1 MKLSDIAIPTY
12 SLGEELISAISH
24 GAGALLSVA
33 GLIVG
38 VVYAAIDGDPYKI
51 VSMAV
56 FGTTLVLLYTMSCLY
71 RSLTKNKAKQVFRIL
86 DHCTIFLLIAGTYT
100 PYTLVSLRGNYGWIL
115 FAVIWAAAALGVIL
129 NAVNIKKFKVFSMV
143 CYLAMGWVIVFAF
156 NPLLASVDTNG
167 ILLLIGGGI
176 SYTIGAVLYG
186 VGAKRKYFHSI
197 WHFFVL
203 TGSILHF
210 FSILL
215 YVIL

>member
-71 RSLTKNKAKQVFRIL
+71 HSLTKNKAKQVFRIL